1 MFRCSNKSKLGKV
14 KFDFFLVLTATVE
27 SSLIGYTMAMRW
39 PKQFHTASVL
49 MILMNKNRGWIGG
62 GRFTHI
68 HWPGQSMVM
77 GVWGGTL
84 LGSQILI
91 WYAAHYPTAFQS
103 KLISQRVFTGHK
115 HPRTQR
121 GHLLMAKDL
130 DVFFAQVLI
139 MSFQIISL
147 HRDGHTVFNQAN
159 LIDLVLSSFIQHVAS
174 ENPSHF
180 TNFLSDDCTLWAN
193 YTKVRWLKTLV
204 QVVWDSD
211 IRTFEG
217 SQASKN
223 SGFSSYCPLSIWMV

>member
-39 PKQFHTASVL
+39 PKQFHTASAL
-49 MILMNKNRGWIGG
+49 MILMDKNRGWIWGWKIHTYSLT
-62 GRFTHI
+62 RSTHGD
-68 HWPGQSMVM
+68 WRL
-77 GVWGGTL
+77 GGTL

-91 WYAAHYPTAFQS
+91 WYAAHYQTAFQS

-115 HPRTQR
+115 HPATQR
-121 GHLLMAKDL
+121 GHLLTAKDL

-147 HRDGHTVFNQAN
+147 HCDGH
-159 LIDLVLSSFIQHVAS
+159 IQSNKSDRPCVVIHHVAS
-174 ENPSHF
+174 ENPFHF
-180 TNFLSDDCTLWAN
+180 TIFLSDDSTLWAN
-193 YTKVRWLKTLV
+193 YAKVTWLKTLV

-217 SQASKN
+217 SQAS
-223 SGFSSYCPLSIWMV
+223 

>member
-1 MFRCSNKSKLGKV
+1 MCFLVPEFLLLKASSRWCIFSVPSWTSLKPGEYSPLSNFKLKMFRCSNKSKLGKV

-39 PKQFHTASVL
+39 PKQFHTASAL
-49 MILMNKNRGWIGG
+49 MILMDKNRGWIGG

-77 GVWGGTL
+77 GVLGGTL

-115 HPRTQR
+115 HPTTQR

-130 DVFFAQVLI
+130 DVFFCT
-139 MSFQIISL
+139 SL
-147 HRDGHTVFNQAN
+147 D
-159 LIDLVLSSFIQHVAS
+159 HVI
-174 ENPSHF
+174 PDHL
-180 TNFLSDDCTLWAN
+180 TTLWWTYCIQSN
-193 YTKVRWLKTLV
+193 K
-204 QVVWDSD
+204 SD
-211 IRTFEG
+211 RPCAVIRHPT
-217 SQASKN
+217 
-223 SGFSSYCPLSIWMV
+223 CC